1 MQLINRKLGRRPHVS
16 VYFLVDGDFRSAGFY
31 TLMELLV
38 KSPEMFYNPN
48 FLDNTSS
55 RVTFELVAE
64 APDFE
69 SFYTLHPEL
78 FI

>member
-1 MQLINRKLGRRPHVS
+1 MHLIHRVVSSRPRLS

-31 TLMELLV
+31 TLMELLSE
-38 KSPEMFYNPN
+38 SPEMYYNPN
-48 FLDNTSS
+48 FLDNTSP
-55 RVTFELVAE
+55 RVTLELIAE